1 MKAMVLAAGVGRRML
16 PLTLSTPKPALPV
29 LGRPFVVQTL
39 YWLARHGVEDAVINL
54 HHMPERIRRIL
65 GPGTSPDLPRVH
77 FSEEP
82 TLLGTAGG
90 LRRAA
95 PLLAGAGPIVV
106 ANSDFLSDI
115 DLGALLDAH
124 LASDCLVTLVLAP
137 WRPGYTVV
145 LRDARGRITSLAGTP
160 SPGPA
165 SPGREWLF
173 TGCHIIDEQVLDL
186 IPDGAPSCIVR
197 DVYRALAD
205 ERRLNSFVHTGFW
218 WEFGSPEQYLAG
230 CLRLLA
236 EPPERLRE
244 ICADHDPL
252 RQLGEAIAAIG
263 AGASADTGTRFIGRA
278 ALGYGSYVSEGSR
291 VEDSVIMPEAW
302 LGPGCRLRRAVIGLG
317 VELPA
322 DFEGEAELV
331 CLDPDPKAE
340 LVPPIERRAGL
351 LVYPFSTA
359 RG

>member
-39 YWLARHGVEDAVINL
+39 YWLARHGVEDVVINL
-54 HHMPERIRRIL
+54 HHKPDRIRRIL
-65 GPGTSPDLPRVH
+65 GQGTSPDLPRVH

-90 LRRAA
+90 IRRAA
-95 PLLAGAGPIVV
+95 PLLAGAGPIVI

-115 DLGALLDAH
+115 DLGPLLDAH
-124 LASDCLVTLVLAP
+124 LASDCLATLVLAP
-137 WRPGYTVV
+137 WQPGYTVV
-145 LRDARGRITSLAGTP
+145 LRDPHGHITSLAG
-160 SPGPA
+160 G
-165 SPGREWLF
+165 GEWLF
-173 TGCHIIDEQVLDL
+173 TGCHIIDEGVLEL

-197 DVYRALAD
+197 DVYRALAE
-205 ERRLNSFVHTGFW
+205 ERRLNSYVHRGFW
-218 WEFGSPEQYLAG
+218 WEFGSPEQYLEG

-244 ICADHDPL
+244 ICADHDPV
-252 RQLGEAIAAIG
+252 RNLGEAVASVG
-263 AGASADTGTRFIGRA
+263 AGAAADAGTRFIGHA

-302 LGPGCRLRRAVIGLG
+302 LGPRCRLRRSVIGLG

-322 DFEGEAELV
+322 DFESEDELV
-331 CLDPDPKAE
+331 CLDPDPRAD
-340 LVPPIERRAGL
+340 LGPSLERRAGV
-351 LVYPFSTA
+351 LVQPFSAA